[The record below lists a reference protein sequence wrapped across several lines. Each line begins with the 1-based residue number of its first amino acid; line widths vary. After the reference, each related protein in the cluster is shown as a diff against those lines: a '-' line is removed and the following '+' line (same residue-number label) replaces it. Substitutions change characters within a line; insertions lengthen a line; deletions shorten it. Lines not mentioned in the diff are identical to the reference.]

1 MKTKRKK
8 ILNEFAIRNRDYKEN
23 KKAYDEAFAKGIA
36 EWEKGRAKRKGL
48 VPGNIKDAIKYF
60 TEIAGEDDKAFN
72 DKMKDMFKNLNAT
85 KVGKW
90 TVLFGNYDSKNDKY
104 SKEGKV
110 NTCYVVAKDTKGKGV
125 TKLRK
130 FSFKRY
136 IKWDK
141 NVSEAVLN
149 EFALR
154 NRDYKENKKAY
165 DAAFAKGIAEWEKGR
180 AKRKGLVPGTIKDA
194 IKYFTDMDKEGKDY
208 GNMIKDMFK
217 NLNATKVGKWTVLF
231 GNYDSKNN
239 KYSKEGKINTC
250 YVVAKDT
257 KGKGLTKLRKF
268 SFKRYIKWDSDK

>member
-1 MKTKRKK
+1 MKVKRKK
-8 ILNEFAIRNRDYKEN
+8 ILNEFALRNRDYKEN
-23 KKAYDEAFAKGIA
+23 KKAYDAAFAKGIA

-48 VPGNIKDAIKYF
+48 VPGTIKDALKHF
-60 TEIAGEDDKAFN
+60 TDMDKEDKDYGN
-72 DKMKDMFKNLNAT
+72 MIKDMFKNLNST

-90 TVLFGNYDSKNDKY
+90 TVVFGNYDSKNNKY
-104 SKEGKV
+104 SKEGKI
-110 NTCYVVAKDTKGKGV
+110 NTCYVVAKDTKGKGA

-194 IKYFTDMDKEGKDY
+194 LKHFTDMDKEDKDY

-217 NLNATKVGKWTVLF
+217 NLNSTKVGKWTVVF

-257 KGKGLTKLRKF
+257 KGKGATKLRKF

>member
-23 KKAYDEAFAKGIA
+23 KKAYDAAFAKGIA

-72 DKMKDMFKNLNAT
+72 DKMKEMFKNLNAT

-149 EFALR
+149 EFAIR

-165 DAAFAKGIAEWEKGR
+165 DAAFAKGIAEWEKTKA
-180 AKRKGLVPGTIKDA
+180 AKKGFKPATVSEFIKA
-194 IKYFTDMDKEGKDY
+194 VKEGDPELLPDMK
-208 GNMIKDMFK
+208 NMIKGI
-217 NLNATKVGKWTVLF
+217 NTTKVGKWTVLF
-231 GNYDSKNN
+231 GNFDSKN
-239 KYSKEGKINTC
+239 KTYHKEGKVNVS
-250 YVVAKDT
+250 YVIARQDEGRLPVKC
-257 KGKGLTKLRKF
+257 RKF
-268 SFKRYIKWDSDK
+268 PFKRYIKWDSDK

>member
-1 MKTKRKK
+1 MKVKRKK
-8 ILNEFAIRNRDYKEN
+8 ILNEFALRNRDYKEN
-23 KKAYDEAFAKGIA
+23 KKAYDAAFAKGIA

-48 VPGNIKDAIKYF
+48 VPGTIKDAIKYF
-60 TEIAGEDDKAFN
+60 TDMDKEDKDYGN
-72 DKMKDMFKNLNAT
+72 MIKDMFKNLNAT

-90 TVLFGNYDSKNDKY
+90 TVLFGNYDSKNNKY
-104 SKEGKV
+104 SKEGKI
-110 NTCYVVAKDTKGKGV
+110 NTCYVIAKDTKGKGL

-194 IKYFTDMDKEGKDY
+194 IKYFTDMDKEDKDY

-250 YVVAKDT
+250 YVIAKDT

-268 SFKRYIKWDSDK
+268 PFKRYIKWDSDK

>member
-1 MKTKRKK
+1 MKVKRKK
-8 ILNEFAIRNRDYKEN
+8 ILNEFALRNRDYKEN
-23 KKAYDEAFAKGIA
+23 KKAYDAAFAKGIA

-48 VPGNIKDAIKYF
+48 VPGTIKDAIKYF
-60 TEIAGEDDKAFN
+60 TDMDKEDKDYGN
-72 DKMKDMFKNLNAT
+72 MIKDMFKNLNAT

-90 TVLFGNYDSKNDKY
+90 TVLFGNYDSKNNKY
-104 SKEGKV
+104 SKEGKI
-110 NTCYVVAKDTKGKGV
+110 NTCYVIAKDTKGKGL

-194 IKYFTDMDKEGKDY
+194 IKYFTDMDKEDKDY

-250 YVVAKDT
+250 YVIAKDT

>member
-48 VPGNIKDAIKYF
+48 VPGTIKDAIKYF
-60 TEIAGEDDKAFN
+60 TDIAGEDDKAYN
-72 DKMKDMFKNLNAT
+72 DKIKEMFKNLNAT

-90 TVLFGNYDSKNDKY
+90 TVLFGNYYSKNDKF

-136 IKWDK
+136 IKWEK

-180 AKRKGLVPGTIKDA
+180 AAKKGFKPATVSEFIKA
-194 IKYFTDMDKEGKDY
+194 VKD
-208 GNMIKDMFK
+208 GDPELLPFMKDMVK
-217 NLNATKVGKWTVLF
+217 GINATKVGKWTVLF
-231 GNYDSKNN
+231 GHYDYKNDT
-239 KYSKEGKINTC
+239 YHKEGKVNIS
-250 YVVAKDT
+250 YVLARQAE
-257 KGKGLTKLRKF
+257 GKVPVKCRKF
-268 SFKRYIKWDSDK
+268 PFKRYIKWDSDK

>member
-72 DKMKDMFKNLNAT
+72 DKMKEMFKNLNAT

-165 DAAFAKGIAEWEKGR
+165 DAAFAKGIAEWEKTKA
-180 AKRKGLVPGTIKDA
+180 AKKGFKPATVSEFIKA
-194 IKYFTDMDKEGKDY
+194 VKEGDPELLPDMK
-208 GNMIKDMFK
+208 NMIKGI
-217 NLNATKVGKWTVLF
+217 NTTKVGKWTVLF
-231 GNYDSKNN
+231 GNFDSKN
-239 KYSKEGKINTC
+239 KTYHKEGKVNVS
-250 YVVAKDT
+250 YVIARQDEGRLPVKY
-257 KGKGLTKLRKF
+257 RKF
-268 SFKRYIKWDSDK
+268 PFKRYIKWDSDK

>member
-1 MKTKRKK
+1 MKVKRKK
-8 ILNEFAIRNRDYKEN
+8 I
-23 KKAYDEAFAKGIA
+23 
-36 EWEKGRAKRKGL
+36 
-48 VPGNIKDAIKYF
+48 
-60 TEIAGEDDKAFN
+60 
-72 DKMKDMFKNLNAT
+72 
-85 KVGKW
+85 
-90 TVLFGNYDSKNDKY
+90 
-104 SKEGKV
+104 
-110 NTCYVVAKDTKGKGV
+110 
-125 TKLRK
+125 
-130 FSFKRY
+130 
-136 IKWDK
+136 
-141 NVSEAVLN
+141 LN

-194 IKYFTDMDKEGKDY
+194 IKYFADMDKEDKDY

-250 YVVAKDT
+250 YVIAKDT

>member
-8 ILNEFAIRNRDYKEN
+8 ILNEFALRNRDYKEN

-48 VPGNIKDAIKYF
+48 VPGTIKDAIKYF
-60 TEIAGEDDKAFN
+60 TDIAGEDDKAYA
-72 DKMKDMFKNLNAT
+72 DEMKEMFKNLNAT

-90 TVLFGNYDSKNDKY
+90 TVLFGNYDGKNGKF

-110 NTCYVVAKDTKGKGV
+110 NTCYVVAKDTKGKGA

-154 NRDYKENKKAY
+154 NRNYKENKKAY
-165 DAAFAKGIAEWEKGR
+165 DAAFAKGIAEWEKTKA
-180 AKRKGLVPGTIKDA
+180 AKKGFKPATVSEFIKA
-194 IKYFTDMDKEGKDY
+194 VKEGDPELLPDMK
-208 GNMIKDMFK
+208 NMIKGI
-217 NLNATKVGKWTVLF
+217 NTTKVGKWTVLF
-231 GNYDSKNN
+231 GNFDSKN
-239 KYSKEGKINTC
+239 KTYHKEGKVNVS
-250 YVVAKDT
+250 YVIARQDEGRLPVKC
-257 KGKGLTKLRKF
+257 RKF
-268 SFKRYIKWDSDK
+268 PFKRYIKWDSDK